1 MARVTI
7 EWTGDKELV
16 KALEKAADKRRIREV
31 IKKNTVQLH
40 SRTINN
46 ESKAYIKGYSTG
58 NTSRQTTLQVKST
71 EGRVTVNTDY
81 IMYLEKGT
89 RFMAPEPAVEPAF
102 DVQKQ
107 IFKSDLEKA
116 VKEGFNGT

>member
-1 MARVTI
+1 M
-7 EWTGDKELV
+7 K
-16 KALEKAADKRRIREV
+16 KRIREV

-46 ESKAYIKGYSTG
+46 ERKAYIKGYSTG

-89 RFMAPEPAVEPAF
+89 RFMSPEPAVEPAF
-102 DVQKQ
+102 NVQKQ
-107 IFKSDLEKA
+107 IFKNDLEKA
-116 VKEGFNGT
+116 VKGGFNGA

>member
-16 KALEKAADKRRIREV
+16 KALEKAADKRRIREA

-46 ESKAYIKGYSTG
+46 ERKAYI

-107 IFKSDLEKA
+107 IFKNDLEKA